1 MNKET
6 ISQIKARLQT
16 ITDATDPYLQT
27 IRDDSRKG
35 VQMAIQQFERR
46 LARQKEAEEAF
57 NNRFK
62 YEKYYWENGCQYIAG
77 MDEVGRGPLAGPV
90 VTCAVILNADFD
102 LIGVT
107 DSKQL
112 TRHERENLY
121 LRIVD
126 EAVEVSIAVNDA
138 PVIDQMNIY
147 AATQDAMI
155 RAVNHLHHRPDH
167 LIVDAVP
174 LAIDIPQTTLIKG
187 DQKSISVAAASIVA
201 KEYRDHLMR
210 DYDYVYPGYGFAQ
223 NMGYGTKEHLAGLEK
238 MGATPIHRRSF
249 NPVPKYINKKM
260 HFQKAFV
267 YKYKEA
273 FLCYK

>member
-16 ITDATDPYLQT
+16 ITDTTDPYLQT

-35 VQMAIQQFERR
+35 VQTAVQQFERR

-62 YEKYYWENGCQYIAG
+62 YEKYYWEKGCQYIAG

-174 LAIDIPQTTLIKG
+174 LAINIPQTTLIKG

-249 NPVPKYINKKM
+249 NPVPKYLN
-260 HFQKAFV
+260 
-267 YKYKEA
+267 
-273 FLCYK
+273 

>member
-126 EAVEVSIAVNDA
+126 EAVEV
-138 PVIDQMNIY
+138 PVTESQTDIQPVFGLSLFLQNLLNPQVHI
-147 AATQDAMI
+147 
-155 RAVNHLHHRPDH
+155 
-167 LIVDAVP
+167 P
-174 LAIDIPQTTLIKG
+174 LLLVRDTSLYRLFMLDI
-187 DQKSISVAAASIVA
+187 
-201 KEYRDHLMR
+201 
-210 DYDYVYPGYGFAQ
+210 
-223 NMGYGTKEHLAGLEK
+223 
-238 MGATPIHRRSF
+238 
-249 NPVPKYINKKM
+249 
-260 HFQKAFV
+260 
-267 YKYKEA
+267 
-273 FLCYK
+273 